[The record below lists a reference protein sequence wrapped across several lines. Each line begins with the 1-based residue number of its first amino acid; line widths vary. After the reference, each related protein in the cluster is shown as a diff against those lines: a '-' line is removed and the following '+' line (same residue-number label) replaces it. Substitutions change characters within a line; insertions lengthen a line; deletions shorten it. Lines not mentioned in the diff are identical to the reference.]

1 MININSTLY
10 IVLTIFVA
18 LITAIL
24 GPIIVT
30 WVKIKLEKKS
40 LQTPMSDALE
50 TSTLVDTQ
58 LEIIM
63 NELEC
68 DRVWIAQFHNG
79 GYFYPTGR
87 SIQKF
92 SIFYEK
98 CTPDTPNI
106 QQIFQNIPVSL
117 FPRVLSKVYK
127 DNELYVSD
135 VNGEEDSY
143 GLEFFTN
150 QCGTKAACIVGLHSL
165 DDHLIG
171 IMGVSFK
178 EPHHLEKDKWIF
190 LRQKVGVVG
199 TLLSEYLYTTT
210 KK

>member
-1 MININSTLY
+1 MITTTTT
-10 IVLTIFVA
+10 IVVSILVA
-18 LITAIL
+18 LITAVL
-24 GPIIVT
+24 GPIIVA
-30 WVKIKLEKKS
+30 WVRIKLEKKS

-98 CTPDTPNI
+98 CTPDTLNI

-150 QCGTKAACIVGLHSL
+150 QCGTKSACIVGLHSL

-171 IMGVSFK
+171 IMGISFK
-178 EPHHLEKDKWIF
+178 KPYHLEKDKWIF

>member
-1 MININSTLY
+1 MMNINSTLY

-40 LQTPMSDALE
+40 TQTPMSDALE

>member
-1 MININSTLY
+1 MITTTTT
-10 IVLTIFVA
+10 IVVSILVA
-18 LITAIL
+18 LITAVL
-24 GPIIVT
+24 GPIIVA
-30 WVKIKLEKKS
+30 WVRIKLEKKS

-127 DNELYVSD
+127 DNELYISD
-135 VNGEEDSY
+135 IDGEEDSY

-150 QCGTKAACIVGLHSL
+150 QCGTKSACIVGLHSL

-171 IMGVSFK
+171 IMGISFK
-178 EPHHLEKDKWIF
+178 KPHHLEKDKWIF

-199 TLLSEYLYTTT
+199 TLLSEYLYTNN